1 MILTKSG
8 STSESVYL
16 ADLLKQRKDVNLW
29 LMSFEENGALAKKM
43 DKKLIIHLEHEGDIW
58 NIMPNNSTT
67 LYLIILQT
75 LAMEL
80 KKALGLELG
89 RDFMPNHPGGAIGAH
104 LRHEEE

>member
-1 MILTKSG
+1 MGMVKPGDLVIILTKSG

-29 LMSFEENGALAKKM
+29 LMSFEEDGTLAKKM
-43 DKKLIIHLEHEGDIW
+43 DKKLIIHLEHEGDVW

-75 LAMEL
+75 IAMEL
-80 KKALGLELG
+80 KKSLGLSWKRILYPATRAE
-89 RDFMPNHPGGAIGAH
+89 R
-104 LRHEEE
+104 